1 LRRQRPDKQH
11 LPAVSIAGYFI
22 ELDQQLILPPPYHRA
37 QPNTNRCLWE
47 LHMRKSLFTASLL
60 ALAIAAPMAQAYQA
74 GDIIVRAGA
83 ISVDPHESSGDI
95 WVGALNSDVAGSK
108 ATLDSDTQLGLN
120 FAYMLSNNLGIELLA
135 ATPFSHDVGV
145 AGMPG
150 GFAGLNG
157 KLGELKQL
165 PPTVSLVYYPL
176 DSASA
181 FQPYIGAGINY
192 TWFFDTQLSSEA
204 ESKGFSGL
212 DMQDSWGLSAQL
224 GMDYLLTD
232 NIMLNAQV
240 RYIDIDTTG
249 TTHILGDKVKVD
261 VEVDPFVYMVG
272 LGYRF

>member
-1 LRRQRPDKQH
+1 
-11 LPAVSIAGYFI
+11 
-22 ELDQQLILPPPYHRA
+22 
-37 QPNTNRCLWE
+37 
-47 LHMRKSLFTASLL
+47 MRKSLFTASLL

-192 TWFFDTQLSSEA
+192 TWFFDTKLSSEA

-212 DMQDSWGLSAQL
+212 DMQDSWGLAAQV

-272 LGYRF
+272 LGYKF